1 MAPYSAEQLNYFKF
15 AFMVLNMF
23 PNALRRVFVFMWDNL
38 FAHTP
43 GCQKWDDSAVLRSM
57 LLAKEGGKTKHIPTD
72 KSYMKWDFAAL
83 FQATLF
89 SKTFALSD
97 GHGKLHTLYQLYVK
111 PPPSGEFHDSVQS
124 PTGNTAETTAL
135 ALDQLRL
142 LRNALCQMS
151 TQKIDKTTFDFYM
164 KLAKD
169 ALTALGQNSIM
180 NGDTGKLTAEA
191 FPTAK
196 IQQLEFDLE
205 REKSVVLE
213 LKQNVDQLPL
223 LVEQELSD
231 SYKECSNINSVV
243 NPSLISSF
251 KPSMHVSYF
260 SYRLSSQRQAEFVF
274 DYLICS
280 LHVGKT
286 LALTGVQDAVIS
298 SVQNEAFFIFQ
309 EPLGSNCSLSIV
321 AEKKSVTVKCRTVS
335 QSESK
340 CICSSVRTALENT
353 MESLPFGV
361 SLSLKSV
368 LQLPC
373 EEIVAVVAV
382 KRETSCSRFAPETW
396 KSCACACGRDP
407 EDVRGGKQSKAMSRK
422 MRMLSSGRCPRDEA
436 NTKHADLGDDQ
447 VHPVVE
453 PLWCILEYPGLDS
466 SFTTSDVQA
475 SGSNEHVPY
484 RHCLF

>member
-213 LKQNVDQLPL
+213 LKQNVSHLNNKSKSQVENQVSSNKSWCSHMAFSFLNDLMCIPSEDQ
-223 LVEQELSD
+223 SD
-231 SYKECSNINSVV
+231 E
-243 NPSLISSF
+243 
-251 KPSMHVSYF
+251 
-260 SYRLSSQRQAEFVF
+260 RQK
-274 DYLICS
+274 YL
-280 LHVGKT
+280 
-286 LALTGVQDAVIS
+286 
-298 SVQNEAFFIFQ
+298 NAFFSHLQ
-309 EPLGSNCSLSIV
+309 QQ
-321 AEKKSVTVKCRTVS
+321 KMDT
-335 QSESK
+335 
-340 CICSSVRTALENT
+340 LEN
-353 MESLPFGV
+353 LYD
-361 SLSLKSV
+361 
-368 LQLPC
+368 
-373 EEIVAVVAV
+373 A
-382 KRETSCSRFAPETW
+382 
-396 KSCACACGRDP
+396 
-407 EDVRGGKQSKAMSRK
+407 SKK
-422 MRMLSSGRCPRDEA
+422 PRMYLM
-436 NTKHADLGDDQ
+436 
-447 VHPVVE
+447 
-453 PLWCILEYPGLDS
+453 
-466 SFTTSDVQA
+466 
-475 SGSNEHVPY
+475 
-484 RHCLF
+484 